1 MDISLYRRNM
11 TSLDQEWLS
20 YLCSYQSG
28 KEPHVLPIH
37 HESDVEVG
45 TDIKMPVVL
54 PGSSQKSIGIDIED
68 GSQPLV
74 CPHTEYE
81 LIIST
86 KTKVLFL
93 NQPIDIHSIFWEIPV
108 IDYWAPVTGVLK
120 KQIKLVSKTPEEY
133 QQYCEKLKPLRYFKE
148 QIIKQIDNPAAR
160 SIKFKDER
168 KLTVGL
174 ARKDILSYRVK
185 LKNAFYNCFAI
196 VMRFQL
202 PKAQPET
209 KSKAIVLPEP
219 GSKVESEI
227 GPESDKNDE
236 PFREVHVKVFNT
248 GKLEI
253 PGIVDYRIMHVVKDM
268 IMQLLKPLVNK
279 RSLQQLTPIGDLS
292 SLCESTDGAHIPPE
306 LPSVVHTE
314 YAEGSSRTSPY
325 GSSFHSSLVKTE
337 KPIEFIENSH
347 EDHVLINSNFN
358 CGYYINR
365 DRLYTILKNEPYY
378 IDSSYDPC
386 TYPGVKCKFY
396 FNRELG
402 FDPLTQRGC
411 IMKEDA
417 QMKMSELNDSKK
429 YTEVSFMIFRTGS
442 CLIVGNCTEKVLRF
456 VFEFIKNLL
465 IREYANICIFNE
477 IPVAKKKKTG
487 IRTQHAYFT
496 NS

>member
-1 MDISLYRRNM
+1 M

-20 YLCSYQSG
+20 YMCSYKSG
-28 KEPHVLPIH
+28 KDPQVQPISTMLTCDTTDAKSVLPKVV
-37 HESDVEVG
+37 SD
-45 TDIKMPVVL
+45 T
-54 PGSSQKSIGIDIED
+54 SI
-68 GSQPLV
+68 

-108 IDYWAPVTGVLK
+108 IDYWMPIPGILK
-120 KQIKLVSKTPEEY
+120 KQIKLVAKTPEEY
-133 QQYCEKLKPLRYFKE
+133 QLYREKLKPLRYYKE
-148 QIIKQIDNPAAR
+148 QIIKQIDNPTAR

-174 ARKDILSYRVK
+174 AKKDILSYRIK
-185 LKNAFYNCFAI
+185 LKNAFYNCFAV

-202 PKAQPET
+202 PKDQP
-209 KSKAIVLPEP
+209 
-219 GSKVESEI
+219 KVDLKTESNI
-227 GPESDKNDE
+227 HIDDSPP

-253 PGIVDYRIMHVVKDM
+253 PGIVDYRIMQVVKDM
-268 IMQLLKPLVNK
+268 IMELLLPLV
-279 RSLQQLTPIGDLS
+279 R
-292 SLCESTDGAHIPPE
+292 TD
-306 LPSVVHTE
+306 
-314 YAEGSSRTSPY
+314 
-325 GSSFHSSLVKTE
+325 

-365 DRLYTILKNEPYY
+365 DRLYTILKNAPYY

-402 FDPLTQRGC
+402 FDPATQLGC
-411 IMKEDA
+411 IMHEDA
-417 QMKMSELNDSKK
+417 RMKMSELNDSKK

-456 VFEFIKNLL
+456 VFDFIKNLL

-477 IPVAKKKKTG
+477 VPVAKKKKTG
-487 IRTQHAYFT
+487 IRSQHVYFT
-496 NS
+496 NT

>member
-1 MDISLYRRNM
+1 MLTCDTTDAKS
-11 TSLDQEWLS
+11 
-20 YLCSYQSG
+20 
-28 KEPHVLPIH
+28 VLPKVV
-37 HESDVEVG
+37 SD
-45 TDIKMPVVL
+45 T
-54 PGSSQKSIGIDIED
+54 SI
-68 GSQPLV
+68 

-108 IDYWAPVTGVLK
+108 IDYWMPIPGILK
-120 KQIKLVSKTPEEY
+120 KQIKLVAKTPEEY
-133 QQYCEKLKPLRYFKE
+133 QLYREKLKPLRYYKE
-148 QIIKQIDNPAAR
+148 QIIKQIDNPTAR

-174 ARKDILSYRVK
+174 AKKDILSYRIK
-185 LKNAFYNCFAI
+185 LKNAFYNCFAV

-202 PKAQPET
+202 PKDQP
-209 KSKAIVLPEP
+209 
-219 GSKVESEI
+219 KVDLKTESNI
-227 GPESDKNDE
+227 HIDDSPP

-253 PGIVDYRIMHVVKDM
+253 PGIVDYRIMQVVKDM
-268 IMQLLKPLVNK
+268 IMELLLPLV
-279 RSLQQLTPIGDLS
+279 R
-292 SLCESTDGAHIPPE
+292 TD
-306 LPSVVHTE
+306 
-314 YAEGSSRTSPY
+314 
-325 GSSFHSSLVKTE
+325 

-365 DRLYTILKNEPYY
+365 DRLYTILKNAPYY

-402 FDPLTQRGC
+402 FDPATQLGC
-411 IMKEDA
+411 IMHEDA
-417 QMKMSELNDSKK
+417 RMKMSELNDSKK

-456 VFEFIKNLL
+456 VFDFIKNLL

-477 IPVAKKKKTG
+477 VPVAKKKKTG
-487 IRTQHAYFT
+487 IRSQHVYFT
-496 NS
+496 NT

>member
-1 MDISLYRRNM
+1 M

-20 YLCSYQSG
+20 YMCSYQSG

-37 HESDVEVG
+37 HESDVDTVLNGCGIRSASGGYPRIFRRTTTRLGAFSPPTEGSPLEHATNVV
-45 TDIKMPVVL
+45 PVV
-54 PGSSQKSIGIDIED
+54 IDD
-68 GSQPLV
+68 GTSPLV
-74 CPHTEYE
+74 CPHHDYE
-81 LIIST
+81 LTIST

-133 QQYCEKLKPLRYFKE
+133 QQYREKLKPLRYFKE
-148 QIIKQIDNPAAR
+148 QIIKQIDNPTAR

-209 KSKAIVLPEP
+209 GSKAQPETKSKAQPET
-219 GSKVESEI
+219 GSKAQPETGSKAQPETGSNAEPETKSKVQPDSKAQSMA
-227 GPESDKNDE
+227 ESDNDDE

-268 IMQLLKPLVNK
+268 VMQLLKPLV
-279 RSLQQLTPIGDLS
+279 
-292 SLCESTDGAHIPPE
+292 
-306 LPSVVHTE
+306 
-314 YAEGSSRTSPY
+314 
-325 GSSFHSSLVKTE
+325 KTE
-337 KPIEFIENSH
+337 TPIEFVENSH

-396 FNRELG
+396 FNRDLG

-496 NS
+496 NT

>member
-148 QIIKQIDNPAAR
+148 QIIKQIDNPTAR

-209 KSKAIVLPEP
+209 KSKAVVLPEP

-268 IMQLLKPLVNK
+268 IMQLLKP
-279 RSLQQLTPIGDLS
+279 
-292 SLCESTDGAHIPPE
+292 
-306 LPSVVHTE
+306 
-314 YAEGSSRTSPY
+314 
-325 GSSFHSSLVKTE
+325 LVKTE

>member
-1 MDISLYRRNM
+1 M

-20 YLCSYQSG
+20 YMCSYKSG
-28 KEPHVLPIH
+28 KDPQVQPISTMLTSTMLTCDTTDAKSVLPKVV
-37 HESDVEVG
+37 SD
-45 TDIKMPVVL
+45 P
-54 PGSSQKSIGIDIED
+54 SI
-68 GSQPLV
+68 

-93 NQPIDIHSIFWEIPV
+93 NQPIDIHRIFWEIPV
-108 IDYWAPVTGVLK
+108 IDYWMPIPGILK
-120 KQIKLVSKTPEEY
+120 KQIKLVAKTPEEY
-133 QQYCEKLKPLRYFKE
+133 QLYREKLKPLRYYKE
-148 QIIKQIDNPAAR
+148 QIIKQIDNPTAR

-174 ARKDILSYRVK
+174 AKKDILSYRIK
-185 LKNAFYNCFAI
+185 LKNAFYNCFAV

-202 PKAQPET
+202 PKDPPSVDPKT
-209 KSKAIVLPEP
+209 DPNIHIDDSPP
-219 GSKVESEI
+219 
-227 GPESDKNDE
+227 

-253 PGIVDYRIMHVVKDM
+253 PGIVDYRIMQVVKDM
-268 IMQLLKPLVNK
+268 IMELLLPLV
-279 RSLQQLTPIGDLS
+279 R
-292 SLCESTDGAHIPPE
+292 TD
-306 LPSVVHTE
+306 
-314 YAEGSSRTSPY
+314 
-325 GSSFHSSLVKTE
+325 

-365 DRLYTILKNEPYY
+365 DRLYTILKNAPYY

-402 FDPLTQRGC
+402 FDPATQLGC
-411 IMKEDA
+411 IMHEDA
-417 QMKMSELNDSKK
+417 RMKMSELNDSKK

-477 IPVAKKKKTG
+477 VPVAKKKKTG
-487 IRTQHAYFT
+487 IRSQHVYFT
-496 NS
+496 ESPIGSNT

>member
-148 QIIKQIDNPAAR
+148 QIIKQIDNPTAR

-202 PKAQPET
+202 PKAQPEPG
-209 KSKAIVLPEP
+209 SKAVVLPEPKAPSVPEP

-268 IMQLLKPLVNK
+268 IMQLLKP
-279 RSLQQLTPIGDLS
+279 
-292 SLCESTDGAHIPPE
+292 
-306 LPSVVHTE
+306 
-314 YAEGSSRTSPY
+314 
-325 GSSFHSSLVKTE
+325 LVKTE

-477 IPVAKKKKTG
+477 VPVAKKKKTG

>member
-1 MDISLYRRNM
+1 M

-20 YLCSYQSG
+20 YMCSYKSG
-28 KEPHVLPIH
+28 KDPQVQPISTMLTSTMLTCDTTDAKSVLTKVV
-37 HESDVEVG
+37 SD
-45 TDIKMPVVL
+45 P
-54 PGSSQKSIGIDIED
+54 SI
-68 GSQPLV
+68 

-93 NQPIDIHSIFWEIPV
+93 NQPIDIHRIFWEIPV
-108 IDYWAPVTGVLK
+108 IDYWMPIPGILK
-120 KQIKLVSKTPEEY
+120 KQIKLVAKTPEEY
-133 QQYCEKLKPLRYFKE
+133 QLYREKLKPLRYYKE
-148 QIIKQIDNPAAR
+148 QIIKQIDNPTAR

-174 ARKDILSYRVK
+174 AKKDILSYRIK
-185 LKNAFYNCFAI
+185 LKNAFYNCFAV

-202 PKAQPET
+202 PPTVAEDTSP
-209 KSKAIVLPEP
+209 
-219 GSKVESEI
+219 
-227 GPESDKNDE
+227 

-253 PGIVDYRIMHVVKDM
+253 PGIVDYRIMQVVKDM
-268 IMQLLKPLVNK
+268 IMELLLPLVH
-279 RSLQQLTPIGDLS
+279 
-292 SLCESTDGAHIPPE
+292 TD
-306 LPSVVHTE
+306 
-314 YAEGSSRTSPY
+314 
-325 GSSFHSSLVKTE
+325 

-365 DRLYTILKNEPYY
+365 DRLYTILKNAPYY

-402 FDPLTQRGC
+402 FDPATQLGC
-411 IMKEDA
+411 IMHEDA
-417 QMKMSELNDSKK
+417 RMKMSELNDSKK

-456 VFEFIKNLL
+456 VFDFIKDLL

-477 IPVAKKKKTG
+477 VPVAKKKKTG
-487 IRTQHAYFT
+487 IRSQHVYFT
-496 NS
+496 EAPLGSNT